1 MCSPCTHQR
10 CCNVHLRA
18 HTHMD
23 GCCAAP
29 MSLMNVDAKQ
39 ATTAL
44 PTLGIAH
51 TTVLVS
57 SCTRKSAVQLTKQA
71 MAVVLEGK
79 CKCACVPHYAS
90 YFACKCKCQVNKP
103 STINTHATYQTNVA
117 PRRREEKALYI
128 SQLRQHARQHA
139 GSHVSMHVSTQP
151 ERQQRPTCKV
161 PYLDFGD
168 VFLDR
173 FLTIFLFL

>member
-1 MCSPCTHQR
+1 MISTDAICKTSSLLHHKQA
-10 CCNVHLRA
+10 HLCACECAALARISVVAMFIYA

-29 MSLMNVDAKQ
+29 MSWMNVDAKQ

-71 MAVVLEGK
+71 MAVVREGK
-79 CKCACVPHYAS
+79 CKCACVHYAS

-139 GSHVSMHVSTQP
+139 TRTSAETNM
-151 ERQQRPTCKV
+151 
-161 PYLDFGD
+161 
-168 VFLDR
+168 
-173 FLTIFLFL
+173 